1 MPTMEIKTPVFK
13 NERLVPAQLI
23 GTAEGWIDPA
33 EICAITSG
41 VHIVP
46 KVIDV
51 VNNKQELLGGLFTVL
66 QFKGGAKL
74 LVFGTPK
81 KIRQQRT
88 EILAKL
94 SQVAPPKAEPDAG

>member
-13 NERLVPAQLI
+13 NVNLVPAQLI
-23 GTAEGWIDPA
+23 GTAEGWIDPT
-33 EICAITSG
+33 EVCAITSG

-46 KVIDV
+46 KVTDM
-51 VNNKQELLGGLFTVL
+51 VNNKQELSGGLFTVL

-81 KIRQQRT
+81 KIRQQWVAA
-88 EILAKL
+88 LAEL
-94 SQVAPPKAEPDAG
+94 AQEAPPKSEPDAG